1 MTSEKMDRKESERN
15 LLQTLPCPES
25 DAQLQAGVLLS
36 NEIKRYVNQFRL
48 IWPFYPENLKPAG
61 YELTVGEEYAIGGQ
75 TGQLLSEPGK
85 NEVRIPPFQVL
96 IIKTRERVNLPRF
109 LIARWNIKVALAY
122 EGLLWVGGPQVDP
135 GYVGHLFCPIYNL
148 SDKEVT
154 LRFGDPIALMDFV
167 TTTAFIKDQSKEYT
181 RPPKRLVF
189 GDYKPETLKSALF
202 TEAGKRIDEID
213 ARVNKFETRLE
224 TSTGVVVALIAVLF
238 TALAIFVTSGQ
249 GVQKTLPWWSFLSA
263 GFSIIA
269 IVASITAWVR
279 SKQKVRREI
288 PTPGELGRRLKKL
301 EHSNRWLIIW
311 TLILTA
317 ALAWM
322 GFKFLW
328 QTANFSYPKV
338 DQTRQGERKENSLP
352 QPATKSPPKP

>member
-1 MTSEKMDRKESERN
+1 M
-15 LLQTLPCPES
+15 
-25 DAQLQAGVLLS
+25 
-36 NEIKRYVNQFRL
+36 
-48 IWPFYPENLKPAG
+48 
-61 YELTVGEEYAIGGQ
+61 
-75 TGQLLSEPGK
+75 
-85 NEVRIPPFQVL
+85 
-96 IIKTRERVNLPRF
+96 
-109 LIARWNIKVALAY
+109 ALAY

>member
-1 MTSEKMDRKESERN
+1 MTNEKMDRKESERE
-15 LLQTLPCPES
+15 LLKSLPCPET

-36 NEIKRYVNQFRL
+36 NEIERYVNQFRL
-48 IWPFYPENLKPAG
+48 IWPFFRENLKPAG

-75 TGQLLSEPGK
+75 TGQLLSDPGK

-109 LIARWNIKVALAY
+109 LIARWNVKVALAY

-189 GDYKPETLKSALF
+189 GDYRPETLKSALF

-213 ARVNKFETRLE
+213 ARVGKFETRLD
-224 TSTGVVVALIAVLF
+224 TFIGIIFTAIAVLF
-238 TALAIFVTSGQ
+238 AALAIFVSSGQ
-249 GVQKTLPWWSFLSA
+249 GVQETLPWWSYLSA

-269 IVASITAWVR
+269 IVLSITACVKSR
-279 SKQKVRREI
+279 QKFRRE
-288 PTPGELGRRLKKL
+288 TPPLEELGRRLNKL
-301 EHSNRWLIIW
+301 ESSNRWLIVG
-311 TLILTA
+311 TLMLTA
-317 ALAWM
+317 AIVWI
-322 GFKFLW
+322 GFKILW
-328 QTANFSYPKV
+328 QTGTFSYPKV
-338 DQTRQGERKENSLP
+338 DQSRQGESKGNLP
-352 QPATKSPPKP
+352 AQPQTQFPQKP